1 MCGTAVS
8 MKHAPA
14 FAFALFALAAPA
26 AAAPTPVA
34 TTLDDVARTLAATTS
49 MTASFTQTAANGQML
64 KGKMS
69 LARPGRVRFEY
80 DDAKIL
86 LVGDGR
92 NLSFVDYAVRQVSQ
106 WPVKST
112 PLGIL
117 LSATPNLK
125 GFATITDASEE
136 AVIVEARDPGHP
148 EFGTLAI
155 RFIRQVGAPGGLA
168 LAGWTAYDAQG
179 GSSNIA
185 LTNVR
190 YNADLSKTDWSFRD
204 PRRRSARAG

>member
-1 MCGTAVS
+1 
-8 MKHAPA
+8 MKHTPA
-14 FAFALFALAAPA
+14 LAFALLALAAPA
-26 AAAPTPVA
+26 TAAPA
-34 TTLDDVARTLAATTS
+34 TLDDVARTLAATTS
-49 MTASFTQTAANGQML
+49 MTANFVQTAANGQML

-125 GFATITDASEE
+125 GLATISGASDE
-136 AVIVEARDPGHP
+136 AVIVEARDPAHP

-155 RFIRQVGAPGGLA
+155 RFTRQASAPGGLA

-179 GSSNIA
+179 GSAEIA

-190 YNADLSKTDWSFRD
+190 YNADLSKTSWSFRD
-204 PRRRSARAG
+204 PRRTSARAG

>member
-1 MCGTAVS
+1 
-8 MKHAPA
+8 MKPIFAPA
-14 FAFALFALAAPA
+14 FAIAALLAVPA
-26 AAAPTPVA
+26 AAAPV
-34 TTLDDVARTLAATTS
+34 TLQDVARTLAATTS
-49 MTASFTQTAANGQML
+49 MTADFIQTAADGSQLTGNMA
-64 KGKMS
+64 

-117 LSATPNLK
+117 LASQPQLD
-125 GFATITDASEE
+125 GLATIAAANDEM
-136 AVIVEARDPGHP
+136 VIVEASDPDHP
-148 EFGTLAI
+148 EFGLLAI
-155 RFIRQVGAPGGLA
+155 RFARQATAPGGLA

-179 GSSNIA
+179 GRAEIS

-190 YNADLSKTDWSFRD
+190 YNADLSKADWSFRD
-204 PRRRSARAG
+204 PRRRAGRAG